1 MNSNERTHFGQNL
14 KIKQTIICILDELFQ
29 LFNKQNENYDPVRN
43 INHVKN
49 GLNKYSKSFKQ
60 TEPFGKFIQKFK
72 EKVNF
77 NLKLLYSLIYKTL
90 AISKLPSVLIA
101 SVYGK
106 WV

>member
-1 MNSNERTHFGQNL
+1 MDSNERTHFGQNL

-43 INHVKN
+43 INHFKN

-60 TEPFGKFIQKFK
+60 NEPFGKFIQQFQ

-77 NLKLLYSLIYKTL
+77 NLKYYKSIYFTIL
-90 AISKLPSVLIA
+90 
-101 SVYGK
+101 
-106 WV
+106 